1 MYVRYDA
8 SKMVIQYNSRQET
21 EMSGTSLP
29 AGRGLRTGGFL
40 SDSFFDCRKC
50 DFKSKILS

>member
-40 SDSFFDCRKC
+40 SASFFDCRKC